1 MANPLKLFVSYSHKD
16 QEQLDELV
24 KYLKTLVDV
33 GKIEPWT
40 DRLLEIGSC
49 WDSVIKDNLSS
60 ADIIILLVSQDFIYS
75 DYIYTTELVAAKQ
88 RHEEKTAKVIP
99 ILLAH
104 CPYQNYWFSKIQG
117 LPEGMVP
124 LSEAKVKKAAAGKK
138 FQS

>member
-60 ADIIILLVSQDFIYS
+60 ADIIILLISVDFINS
-75 DYIYTTELVAAKQ
+75 DYIKGT
-88 RHEEKTAKVIP
+88 
-99 ILLAH
+99 
-104 CPYQNYWFSKIQG
+104 SKI
-117 LPEGMVP
+117 
-124 LSEAKVKKAAAGKK
+124 VKWT
-138 FQS
+138 